1 MEEIK
6 VSVLCAAYNHEKYI
20 RSALEGFV
28 IQKTSFKYEVIVHDD
43 ASTDKTAEI
52 IREYEQKYPEIV
64 KPIYQSKNQYSQ
76 GKEIIQEF
84 MAPKAKGKYIALC
97 EGDDYWTDDTK
108 LQQQYYKMET
118 GDYSLCVHKVC
129 CCNEDNTFNPNVIPS
144 QSYGLTKDCIIRPSD
159 MAKYLYKKEGYPF
172 HTSSFFMKREL
183 FLDANYKTLVS
194 FINGDA
200 AYLRLAMLRD
210 SIYYIDRD
218 MSCRRLMTIGNWNS
232 RFQKSEDKIK
242 INYHLRT
249 IEGEQIF
256 DRISNGAFHENV
268 VYATYVRFLFLLK
281 HFDDASILG
290 EFEKYRTINRFP
302 YKISFKTSI
311 AYYLFKFSPKLYRKI
326 AKMLNQQKSEE

>member
-28 IQKTSFKYEVIVHDD
+28 MQKTSFKYEVIVHDD
-43 ASTDKTAEI
+43 SSTDKTAEI

-64 KPIYQSKNQYSQ
+64 KPIYQSENQYSQ
-76 GKEIIQEF
+76 GKDVIQEF
-84 MAPKAKGKYIALC
+84 MAPKAIGKYIALC

-108 LQQQYYKMET
+108 LQQQFYEMEA
-118 GDYSLCVHKVC
+118 GNYSLCVHKVS
-129 CCNEDNTFNPNVIPS
+129 CCNEDNTFSPEIIPS
-144 QSYGLTKDCIIRPSD
+144 QSYGLTKDCIICQSD
-159 MAKYLYKKEGYPF
+159 MSKYLYEKEGYPF

-183 FLDANYKTLVS
+183 FLDDNYKTLVS

-200 AYLRLAMLRD
+200 VYLRLAMLQGP
-210 SIYYIDRD
+210 IYYIDKD

-249 IEGEQIF
+249 IRGEQVF
-256 DRISNGAFHENV
+256 DRISNGVFHEYI
-268 VYATYVRFLFLLK
+268 VYAIYVRFLFLLK
-281 HFDDASILG
+281 HFDDESILG
-290 EFEKYRTINRFP
+290 EFEKYRGTNRFP
-302 YKISFKTSI
+302 RNVSFRTMV
-311 AYYLFKFSPKLYRKI
+311 AYHILRLSPTIYRKI
-326 AKMLNQQKSEE
+326 AKMLK